1 MNHSLPDI
9 IKYFM
14 SWNIYTVLSGKYLA
28 DDLLKLKYIVRK
40 MKYIL
45 SEDENTIIY
54 LFMHLCTL
62 PFIYYR
68 VYIMYISIYVFYVLL
83 FTLKIF

>member
-1 MNHSLPDI
+1 MNHSLPDN

-14 SWNIYTVLSGKYLA
+14 SWNIYTVLNGKYLA

-45 SEDENTIIY
+45 SEDGNAIIY
-54 LFMHLCTL
+54 LFMYLCTL

-83 FTLKIF
+83 FT

>member
-1 MNHSLPDI
+1 MNHSLPDN

-62 PFIYYR
+62 LFIYYR
-68 VYIMYISIYVFYVLL
+68 VYIMYNSIYVFYVLL